1 MEIDDSDVI
10 KHREIIFTELHPDP
24 EQAHSAAK
32 LLQDIEGV
40 IEVYADTHLQLK
52 ISYHVLKI
60 SLEHIE
66 NALIG
71 CGFHLS
77 SKLIYKISRALY
89 YYTEEIQRANNGCS
103 EEDHNSTRKIFINRY
118 EHRNHGCSDRR
129 PEHWRKYL

>member
-1 MEIDDSDVI
+1 MESGDSDVI
-10 KHREIIFTELHPDP
+10 KFREIVFTELHPDP
-24 EQAHSAAK
+24 EQAHSAAR
-32 LLQDIEGV
+32 LLDGIDGV
-40 IEVYADTHLQLK
+40 IEAHPETRLLLK
-52 ISYHVLKI
+52 VRYHVLKI

-66 NALIG
+66 TALID

-103 EEDHNSTRKIFINRY
+103 DEDHNSTRKIFINRY
-118 EHRNHGCSDRR
+118 EHRNHGCSDPR